1 MEDTGGELKLAGE
14 LGLLAIS
21 LSVRC
26 RGLDMLGDETA
37 TNIQLFLYWNVN
49 IGVLRRQPIT
59 SVDINN
65 NNIAE
70 KQNLRLGLGCI
81 CVVVAGTSLGR
92 WILEVIELIE
102 WVRGCCI
109 VSLLLWLLALLLT
122 TPFLESSGLGLFLL
136 EL

>member
-59 SVDINN
+59 S
-65 NNIAE
+65 
-70 KQNLRLGLGCI
+70 L
-81 CVVVAGTSLGR
+81 
-92 WILEVIELIE
+92 LI
-102 WVRGCCI
+102 
-109 VSLLLWLLALLLT
+109 
-122 TPFLESSGLGLFLL
+122 
-136 EL
+136 